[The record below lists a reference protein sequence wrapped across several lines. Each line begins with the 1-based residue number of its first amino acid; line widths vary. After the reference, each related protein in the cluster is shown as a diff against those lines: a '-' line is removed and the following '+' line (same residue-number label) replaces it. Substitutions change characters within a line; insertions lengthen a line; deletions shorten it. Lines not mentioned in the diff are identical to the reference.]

1 MISNNPAVN
10 PRALAKEFLAL
21 RALCSKEVLSPK
33 NSERGLEVCLS
44 RVHLPE
50 GDYAF
55 VGRQE
60 DPHFSGTKYGLWAV
74 APRGQ
79 EENLGWSEK
88 QFFQNEDASEI
99 LVEVQGKAGNS
110 SCYLSSSDPLLKD
123 IFASDPLGTLAILPP
138 NENAWERPRV

>member
-1 MISNNPAVN
+1 MISTNPPVN
-10 PRALAKEFLAL
+10 TRALAKEFLAL

-44 RVHLPE
+44 QVHLPE

-60 DPHFSGTKYGLWAV
+60 DPHFKNLEYALWAK
-74 APRGQ
+74 APLGQ
-79 EENLGWSEK
+79 EDKLGWTEK
-88 QFFQNEDASEI
+88 QFLQNDDATEI
-99 LVEVQGKAGNS
+99 LVEIQGKTGNS
-110 SCYLSSSDPLLKD
+110 SCYLASSDPLLKD

-138 NENAWERPRV
+138 NENWERPRV